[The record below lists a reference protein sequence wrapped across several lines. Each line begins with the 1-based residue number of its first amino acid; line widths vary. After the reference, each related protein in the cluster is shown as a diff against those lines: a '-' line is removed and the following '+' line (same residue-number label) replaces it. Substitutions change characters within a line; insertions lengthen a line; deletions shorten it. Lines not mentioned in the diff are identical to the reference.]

1 MDEQKKLRKIRL
13 TQTTNV
19 KRPKSNLKKMGHK
32 ATYLLG
38 NALIIT
44 SAAKDA
50 VSTYDSIKSIDKK
63 NVINSHKGS
72 HVELLSSING
82 TKIGGEQELL

>member
-32 ATYLLG
+32 ATYLW
-38 NALIIT
+38 NNTLIIT

-50 VSTYDSIKSIDKK
+50 VSTYNSIKSIDKK
-63 NVINSHKGS
+63 MSLILIR
-72 HVELLSSING
+72 EAMSSCCRA
-82 TKIGGEQELL
+82 